1 MLPPPQW
8 KLLSSSWPCPGLSF
22 SYVLIR
28 GRVFVPRR
36 APRKRSSEEKFEGG
50 LTKRSKHREKEKKK
64 RKRERFTSY
73 FYDWPPHKHSLSYG
87 LFALPKLGFRGALSA
102 IHHLNV
108 STELALWDGK
118 ELLSFSPYFSS
129 LLSLS
134 FSTHA
139 LFTDFCKWWPAV
151 RSRAFVR
158 G

>member
-1 MLPPPQW
+1 M
-8 KLLSSSWPCPGLSF
+8 
-22 SYVLIR
+22 V

-36 APRKRSSEEKFEGG
+36 APRKRSPEEKFEGG

-108 STELALWDGK
+108 STETRSLGWQGIALFFPV
-118 ELLSFSPYFSS
+118 LFFSS
-129 LLSLS
+129 LALFLDARTFHGLLQMMARSS
-134 FSTHA
+134 FSS
-139 LFTDFCKWWPAV
+139 FCTRIEDVSCTKV
-151 RSRAFVR
+151 H
-158 G
+158 